1 MGGCQLLQPQHHF
14 PKQNPHNMKK
24 ILLLA
29 LLIVM
34 GATLSTT
41 EAKKKKDK
49 KQTATPVALQSVEDS
64 LCYATGIQMTN
75 GLIPFLIGQKGVD
88 TTYLYKFIEGFE
100 AAIAKENNADELT
113 AYAAGIDV
121 AKMMTTSMLSS
132 AKRNLSGMVD
142 SLNIDMMA
150 KGFVDALKKDHTV
163 FNDSTAQHF
172 VTVHKEQQALK
183 IKEDGENFLKENGQ
197 QPDVVTLPSGLQYKV
212 LRQGTGAVAG
222 PNDKVEVKYEGRL
235 INGTVFDSSYT
246 RTPQTTTFSPS
257 QVIKG
262 WTEALTIMP
271 EGSMWELYI
280 PYNLAY
286 GERGAGADIPPY
298 STLIFKVEVEKVT
311 KTEPE
316 AK

>member
-1 MGGCQLLQPQHHF
+1 
-14 PKQNPHNMKK
+14 MKK

-34 GATLSTT
+34 GATVS
-41 EAKKKKDK
+41 
-49 KQTATPVALQSVEDS
+49 
-64 LCYATGIQMTN
+64 I
-75 GLIPFLIGQKGVD
+75 D

>member
-1 MGGCQLLQPQHHF
+1 
-14 PKQNPHNMKK
+14 MKK

-49 KQTATPVALQSVEDS
+49 KQKATPVALQSVEDS

-100 AAIAKENNADELT
+100 AAMAKENNADELT

-183 IKEDGENFLKENGQ
+183 IKEAGENFLKENGQ

>member
-1 MGGCQLLQPQHHF
+1 
-14 PKQNPHNMKK
+14 MKK

-34 GATLSTT
+34 GATVSTT

-49 KQTATPVALQSVEDS
+49 KQKATPVALQSVEDS

-75 GLIPFLIGQKGVD
+75 GLIPYLIGQKGVD

-100 AAIAKENNADELT
+100 AAMAKENNADELT

>member
-1 MGGCQLLQPQHHF
+1 
-14 PKQNPHNMKK
+14 MKK

-49 KQTATPVALQSVEDS
+49 KQTATPVVLQSVEDS

-75 GLIPFLIGQKGVD
+75 GLIPYLIGQKGVD

-100 AAIAKENNADELT
+100 AAMAKENNADELT

-183 IKEDGENFLKENGQ
+183 IKEAGENFLKENGQ

-262 WTEALTIMP
+262 WTEALTIMQ

>member
-1 MGGCQLLQPQHHF
+1 
-14 PKQNPHNMKK
+14 MKK

-49 KQTATPVALQSVEDS
+49 KQKATPVTLQSVEDS

-183 IKEDGENFLKENGQ
+183 IKEAGENFLKENGQ

-246 RTPQTTTFSPS
+246 RTPQTNTFSPS

>member
-1 MGGCQLLQPQHHF
+1 
-14 PKQNPHNMKK
+14 MKK

-100 AAIAKENNADELT
+100 AAMAKENNADELT

>member
-1 MGGCQLLQPQHHF
+1 
-14 PKQNPHNMKK
+14 MKK

-34 GATLSTT
+34 GATVSTT

-49 KQTATPVALQSVEDS
+49 KQKATPVALQSVEDS

-75 GLIPFLIGQKGVD
+75 GLIPYLIGQKGVD

-246 RTPQTTTFSPS
+246 RTPQTNTFSPS

>member
-1 MGGCQLLQPQHHF
+1 
-14 PKQNPHNMKK
+14 MKK

-34 GATLSTT
+34 GATVSTT

-75 GLIPFLIGQKGVD
+75 GLIPYLIGQKGVD

>member
-1 MGGCQLLQPQHHF
+1 
-14 PKQNPHNMKK
+14 MKK

-49 KQTATPVALQSVEDS
+49 KQKATPVALQSVEDS

>member
-1 MGGCQLLQPQHHF
+1 
-14 PKQNPHNMKK
+14 MKK

-34 GATLSTT
+34 GATVSTT

-49 KQTATPVALQSVEDS
+49 KQKATPVALQSVEDS

-75 GLIPFLIGQKGVD
+75 GLIPYLIGQKGVD

-100 AAIAKENNADELT
+100 AAMAKENNADELT

-183 IKEDGENFLKENGQ
+183 IKEAGENFLKENGQ